1 MNKYIGIFI
10 LSISVFLL
18 ISCNSQI
25 NFNESES
32 NNDLIK
38 AVKEI
43 ERLDHQFSNYFLS
56 YDEYISSLKGL
67 DIKFN
72 TSIDDE
78 AHYNRKYVPE
88 PIDLKNLAK
97 EQLYELKK
105 TQENLCDVK
114 VEITKVFDYEN
125 KKYIFTK
132 STISRKDNSVPGF
145 CITKRYRLS
154 NNNGEY
160 EIEYI
165 DIGMYD
171 IDTPEENLKY
181 NKFNN
186 ELVEYREQFNLLK
199 E

>member
-1 MNKYIGIFI
+1 MKKYIGLFL
-10 LSISVFLL
+10 LSVSVFLL
-18 ISCNSQI
+18 ISCNSQT
-25 NFNESES
+25 NFNESENNS
-32 NNDLIK
+32 NLIE

-56 YDEYISSLKGL
+56 YDEYISSLKSL

-78 AHYNRKYVPE
+78 VHYNRKYVPE
-88 PIDLKNLAK
+88 PIDLKNLDK
-97 EQLYELKK
+97 EQLYELRK

-132 STISRKDNSVPGF
+132 STISPEGNSVPGF
-145 CITKRYRLS
+145 YITKRYRIT

-186 ELVEYREQFNLLK
+186 ELVEYREQFNL
-199 E
+199 